1 LSAYIIRRLL
11 VALIV
16 LILATFIV
24 FLIMR
29 LLPGDP
35 ILLYLSQDAYSLF
48 TPEELATAKHEYGL
62 DKPIVLQY
70 FDWLAGILHGDLGKS
85 IFKKTKVTEEIG
97 NALPITMY
105 IGFLSWII
113 SHLIAIPAGIICA
126 VKRGK
131 WIDTVLT
138 VMANIGITAPQF
150 WIGILLIYLFGLY
163 LNWLPIFGF
172 TSPFEDFG
180 LSIKKIIMP
189 VFCLSLIPLSG
200 CVRQTRSAMLEVIR
214 QEYIRTAWSKGLR
227 ERVVIFKHAL
237 RNGIIPVVTLA
248 GMAIPIIVGGQV
260 LIETVFGIPGI
271 GRLAVTA
278 LFSRDYAIV
287 QGIVLVI
294 AVLVVLSNLIVDVSY
309 SWIDPRI
316 RYD

>member
-1 LSAYIIRRLL
+1 MSAYIIRRLL

-16 LILATFIV
+16 LVIATFIV

-48 TPEELATAKHEYGL
+48 TPEELAAARHEYGL
-62 DKPIVLQY
+62 DKHVVLQY

-85 IFKKTKVTEEIG
+85 IFKNTKVTEEIG
-97 NALPITMY
+97 DALPITLY

-113 SHLIAIPAGIICA
+113 SHILAIPAGIICA

-138 VMANIGITAPQF
+138 VIANIGITAPQF
-150 WIGILLIYLFGLY
+150 WVGILLIYLFGLY

-172 TSPFEDFG
+172 TSPMENLG

-214 QEYIRTAWSKGLR
+214 QEYIRTAWSKGLT
-227 ERVVIFKHAL
+227 ERVVVLKHAL

-260 LIETVFGIPGI
+260 LIETVFGIPGV

-294 AVLVVLSNLIVDVSY
+294 AVLVVLSNLIVDISY